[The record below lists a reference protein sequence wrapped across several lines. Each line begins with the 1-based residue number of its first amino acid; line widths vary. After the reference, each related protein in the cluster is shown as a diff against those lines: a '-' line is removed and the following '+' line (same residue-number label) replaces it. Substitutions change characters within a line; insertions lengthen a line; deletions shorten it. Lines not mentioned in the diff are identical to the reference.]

1 MFFYISDKINL
12 MFGFCKLSQP
22 FEISQIFNR
31 KKYIK
36 FSAICVIALQR
47 ERDPN
52 SNTGSAIPWLCDLVR
67 VTQSLRLTLTFSRY
81 SINCNSLVSVVIT
94 VFVSVKVNCRWQKP
108 SISSTMVFMQ
118 KISSLQI
125 PRRGDGSGDRDT
137 TQQLLKLLLLFP
149 WLLPKTYES
158 ESDSHKLL
166 KTFISAPVL
175 SRRNSSKN
183 WPLPSLFLN
192 HIQVCLIG
200 RAHLASRTRASKES
214 EKLVFNSQ
222 VPVAQ

>member
-1 MFFYISDKINL
+1 MFFYISDRINL

-36 FSAICVIALQR
+36 FSAVCVIALQR
-47 ERDPN
+47 ERPKFKY
-52 SNTGSAIPWLCDLVR
+52 WLCHPLALWPC
-67 VTQSLRLTLTFSRY
+67 TSYPISERLNLAFSRY
-81 SINCNSLVSVVIT
+81 SINCNSLVSVVTT

-118 KISSLQI
+118 KIRSSQI

-149 WLLPKTYES
+149 WLLPKTHES

-222 VPVAQ
+222 VPVA